1 MKKRAILIDGNN
13 LLFRSYYAT
22 AYNGNLMKNSKGFPT
37 NALFGFVNMLNK
49 IINEEKPEYIMVAFD
64 TGHNFRKDLCDTYK
78 DGRIETPNDLKIQ
91 FPEAKKIC
99 TLLGIKYI
107 ECDNY
112 EADDII
118 GTFARMA
125 DEDKNYN
132 ATIISSDKDLLQLI
146 SDEVDVKLLKQK
158 DYILMNEQTFF
169 EHYGIKPIRMID
181 LKALMGD
188 PSDNIPGVKGIGEK
202 TALSLLVKY
211 DTLENLYNHL
221 DELTP
226 KTKEKLLN
234 DKESAFFSYK
244 LATIYKTIDFDYTF
258 ESIKYNKPDVT
269 GLIEKYKELEFNS
282 FLKNLSVN
290 NEENNN
296 ETPYEIVKTKINIEG
311 IKSLYIEL
319 DDTNYHKANFIGA
332 SIYDGKKAY
341 YFDLPSLLLNS
352 DLLKDITATFDNK
365 KNIVFLNRYNIDI
378 NDPFDI
384 FIAAYLLEYN
394 VKDDIAYLSAAFNK
408 NIAFYDQI
416 VSKKNIL
423 TPESIR
429 NSIVCKAKFI
439 YETYQEFKDKL
450 VTEELDNLYID
461 IEGPLIRILAN
472 MEING
477 ISVKTDVID
486 KLKNEL
492 NEKIVLLENKI
503 HEEAGMDFNIGSHKQ
518 MGDVLYNKLMLP
530 KGKGKN
536 AMSTSHE
543 VLIKLRHL
551 NPIIDDILDYRALTK
566 LVSTY
571 LETFNSYVMED
582 GKIHTIYKQ
591 TGTRTGRLSSV
602 EPNLQNI
609 PVRSEEGKQIRNAFI
624 PSENSYL
631 LSSDYSQIELR
642 VLAHISNSRSL
653 KNAFINGED
662 IHTHVASD
670 IFDVP
675 ENEVTKNMRRTAK
688 AVIFGIV
695 YGISGYGLGENLDI
709 SPNEAK
715 KYIEKYLTLYPE
727 VNEYMTEIVKKA
739 KETSSVRT
747 LLNRKRTIDELNNT
761 NYMIR
766 QMGERIALNTPI
778 QGTAADILKLA
789 MIRIDEKLK
798 EDNLKTKML
807 LQVHDELIF
816 DVPDDELNIV
826 IDIVREIMENVY
838 KLSVPLKV
846 EIDYGR
852 DWYEAK

>member
-211 DTLENLYNHL
+211 DTLDNLYNHL

-258 ESIKYNKPDVT
+258 ESIKYNKPDIT

-296 ETPYEIVKTKINIEG
+296 ETPYEIVKTKINIKG

-352 DLLKDITATFDNK
+352 DLLKNITATFDNK
-365 KNIVFLNRYNIDI
+365 KNIVFLNRFNIDI

-423 TPESIR
+423 TPEAIR

-609 PVRSEEGKQIRNAFI
+609 PVRSEEGKQIRKAFI

>member
-169 EHYGIKPIRMID
+169 DHYGIKPIRMID

-211 DTLENLYNHL
+211 DTLDNLYNHL

-258 ESIKYNKPDVT
+258 ESIKYNKPDIT

-486 KLKNEL
+486 RLKNEL
-492 NEKIVLLENKI
+492 NEKIALLENKI

-609 PVRSEEGKQIRNAFI
+609 PVRSEEGKQIRKAFI

-675 ENEVTKNMRRTAK
+675 ESEVTKNMRRTAK

-816 DVPDDELNIV
+816 DVPDEELNIV
-826 IDIVREIMENVY
+826 IDIVKEIMENVY

>member
-211 DTLENLYNHL
+211 DTLDNLYNHL

-258 ESIKYNKPDVT
+258 ESIKYNKPDIT

-486 KLKNEL
+486 RLKNEL
-492 NEKIVLLENKI
+492 NEKIALLENKI

-571 LETFNSYVMED
+571 LETFNSYVMKD

-609 PVRSEEGKQIRNAFI
+609 PVRSEEGKQIRKAFI

-675 ENEVTKNMRRTAK
+675 ESEVTKNMRRTAK

-816 DVPDDELNIV
+816 DVPDEELNIV

>member
-211 DTLENLYNHL
+211 DTLDNLYNHL

-258 ESIKYNKPDVT
+258 ESIKYNKPDIT

-486 KLKNEL
+486 RLKNEL

-609 PVRSEEGKQIRNAFI
+609 PVRSEEGKQIRKAFI

-675 ENEVTKNMRRTAK
+675 ESEVTKNMRRTAK

>member
-221 DELTP
+221 DELTL

-258 ESIKYNKPDVT
+258 ESIKYNKPDIT

-609 PVRSEEGKQIRNAFI
+609 PVRSEEGKQIRKAFI

-816 DVPDDELNIV
+816 DVPDEELNIV

>member
-258 ESIKYNKPDVT
+258 ESIKYNKPDIT

-296 ETPYEIVKTKINIEG
+296 ETPYEIVKTKINIKG

-461 IEGPLIRILAN
+461 IEGPLIHILAN

-486 KLKNEL
+486 RLKNEL
-492 NEKIVLLENKI
+492 NEKIALLENKI

-571 LETFNSYVMED
+571 LETFNSYVMKD

-609 PVRSEEGKQIRNAFI
+609 PVRSEEGKQIRKAFI

-675 ENEVTKNMRRTAK
+675 ESEVTKNMRRTAK

-816 DVPDDELNIV
+816 DVPDEELNIV

>member
-158 DYILMNEQTFF
+158 EYILMNEQTFF

-211 DTLENLYNHL
+211 DTLDNLYNHL

-258 ESIKYNKPDVT
+258 ESIKYNKPDIT

-609 PVRSEEGKQIRNAFI
+609 PVRSEEGKQIRKAFI

-816 DVPDDELNIV
+816 DVPDEELNIV

>member
-258 ESIKYNKPDVT
+258 ESIKYNKPDIT

-486 KLKNEL
+486 RLKNEL
-492 NEKIVLLENKI
+492 NEKIALLENKI

-571 LETFNSYVMED
+571 LETFNSYVMKD

-609 PVRSEEGKQIRNAFI
+609 PVRSEEGKQIRKAFI

-675 ENEVTKNMRRTAK
+675 ESEVTKNMRRTAK

-816 DVPDDELNIV
+816 DVPDEELNIV
-826 IDIVREIMENVY
+826 IDIVKEIMENVY

>member
-258 ESIKYNKPDVT
+258 ESIKYNKPDIT

-609 PVRSEEGKQIRNAFI
+609 PVRSEEGKQIRKAFI

-709 SPNEAK
+709 SPTEAK

>member
-211 DTLENLYNHL
+211 DTLDNLYNHL

-244 LATIYKTIDFDYTF
+244 LATIYRTIDFDYTF
-258 ESIKYNKPDVT
+258 ESIKYNKPDIT

-352 DLLKDITATFDNK
+352 DLLKNITATFDNK
-365 KNIVFLNRYNIDI
+365 KNIVFLNRFNIDI

-423 TPESIR
+423 TPEAIR

-609 PVRSEEGKQIRNAFI
+609 PVRSEEGKQIRKEFI

>member
-37 NALFGFVNMLNK
+37 NALFGFINMMNK

-91 FPEAKKIC
+91 FPVAKKIC

-158 DYILMNEQTFF
+158 DYILMNQETFF
-169 EHYGIKPIRMID
+169 EYYGIKPIRMID

-188 PSDNIPGVKGIGEK
+188 SSDNIPGVKGIGEK
-202 TALSLLVKY
+202 TALSLLTKY
-211 DTLENLYNHL
+211 DNLDNLYNHL

-226 KTKEKLLN
+226 RTREKLIE
-234 DKESAFFSYK
+234 DKDSAYFSYK
-244 LATIYKTIDFDYTF
+244 LATIYKEVPFDYTF
-258 ESIKYNKPDVT
+258 ESIKYNKPDIT
-269 GLIEKYKELEFNS
+269 GLIEEYKELEFNS
-282 FLKNLSVN
+282 FLKSLNKN
-290 NEENNN
+290 TEEIKTDL
-296 ETPYEIVKTKINIEG
+296 EYEIVRSKIEIDG

-319 DDTNYHKANFIGA
+319 DETNYHKAGFIGA
-332 SIYDGKKAY
+332 AIYDGRKAY

-365 KNIVFLNRYNIDI
+365 KNIVFMNRYDVNI
-378 NDPFDI
+378 NDSFDI
-384 FIAAYLLEYN
+384 FIASYLLEYN
-394 VKDDIAYLSAAFNK
+394 VKDDIAYLASTFDR

-416 VSKKNIL
+416 ISKKNKL
-423 TPESIR
+423 SDEAIR
-429 NSIVCKAKFI
+429 SSIVSKAIFI
-439 YETYQEFKDKL
+439 YDTYQEFKDKL
-450 VTEELDNLYID
+450 VSEELDYLYID
-461 IEGPLIRILAN
+461 IEGPLIRILAD

-477 ISVKTDVID
+477 ITVKTDVID
-486 KLKNEL
+486 ELKNEL
-492 NEKIVLLENKI
+492 NEKILLLESKI
-503 HEEAGMDFNIGSHKQ
+503 HEEAGVDFNVGSHKQ
-518 MGDVLYNKLMLP
+518 IADILYNKLMLP
-530 KGKGKN
+530 KGKGKY
-536 AMSTSHE
+536 AMSTSHD

-551 NPIIDDILDYRALTK
+551 NPIVDDILEYRALTK

-571 LETFNSYVMED
+571 LDTFNGYVMED

-602 EPNLQNI
+602 DPNLQNI
-609 PVRSEEGKQIRNAFI
+609 PVRSEEGKQIRKAFI

-653 KNAFINGED
+653 KDAFINGED

-675 ENEVTKNMRRTAK
+675 ESEVTKNMRRTAK

-709 SPNEAK
+709 SPSEAK
-715 KYIEKYLTLYPE
+715 KYIDKYLTLYPE
-727 VNEYMTEIVKKA
+727 VNDYMTEIVKKA
-739 KETSSVRT
+739 RETSTVRT
-747 LLNRKRTIDELNNT
+747 LFNRKRTIDELNNT

-789 MIRIDEKLK
+789 MIRIDERLK

-816 DVPDDELNIV
+816 DVPDDELNDV
-826 IDIVREIMENVY
+826 IEIVREIMEHVY

>member
-211 DTLENLYNHL
+211 DTLDNLYNHL

-258 ESIKYNKPDVT
+258 ESIKYNKPDIT

-341 YFDLPSLLLNS
+341 YFDLPSLLLNG

-609 PVRSEEGKQIRNAFI
+609 PVRSEEGKQIRKAFI

-816 DVPDDELNIV
+816 DVPDDELNII

>member
-244 LATIYKTIDFDYTF
+244 LAIIYKTIDFDYTF
-258 ESIKYNKPDVT
+258 ESIKYNKPDIT

-352 DLLKDITATFDNK
+352 DLLKNITATFDNK

-609 PVRSEEGKQIRNAFI
+609 PVRSEEGKQIRKAFI

-675 ENEVTKNMRRTAK
+675 ESEVTKNMRRTAK

-816 DVPDDELNIV
+816 DVPDEELNIV

>member
-258 ESIKYNKPDVT
+258 ESIKYNKPDIT

-282 FLKNLSVN
+282 FLKNLNVN
-290 NEENNN
+290 NKENNN

-571 LETFNSYVMED
+571 LETFNSYVMQD

-609 PVRSEEGKQIRNAFI
+609 PVRSEEGKQIRKAFI

-709 SPNEAK
+709 SPTEAK

>member
-1 MKKRAILIDGNN
+1 
-13 LLFRSYYAT
+13 
-22 AYNGNLMKNSKGFPT
+22 
-37 NALFGFVNMLNK
+37 
-49 IINEEKPEYIMVAFD
+49 MVAFD

-211 DTLENLYNHL
+211 DTLDNLYNHL

-244 LATIYKTIDFDYTF
+244 LATIYRTIDFDYTF
-258 ESIKYNKPDVT
+258 ESIKYNKPDIT

-352 DLLKDITATFDNK
+352 DLLKNITATFDNK
-365 KNIVFLNRYNIDI
+365 KNIVFLNRFNIDI

-423 TPESIR
+423 TPEAIR

-609 PVRSEEGKQIRNAFI
+609 PVRSEEGKQIRKAFI

>member
-258 ESIKYNKPDVT
+258 ESIKYNKPDIT

-503 HEEAGMDFNIGSHKQ
+503 HEEAGMDFNISSHKQ

-609 PVRSEEGKQIRNAFI
+609 PVRSEEGKQIRKAFI

>member
-258 ESIKYNKPDVT
+258 ESIKYNKPDIT

-486 KLKNEL
+486 RLKNEL
-492 NEKIVLLENKI
+492 NEKIALLENKI

-609 PVRSEEGKQIRNAFI
+609 PVRSEEGKQIRKAFI

-675 ENEVTKNMRRTAK
+675 ESEVTKNMRRTAK

-739 KETSSVRT
+739 KKTSSVRT

-816 DVPDDELNIV
+816 DVPDEELNIV

>member
-258 ESIKYNKPDVT
+258 ESIKYNKPDIT

-609 PVRSEEGKQIRNAFI
+609 PVRSEEGKQIRKAFI
-624 PSENSYL
+624 PSKNSYL

-816 DVPDDELNIV
+816 DVPDEELNIV

>member
-258 ESIKYNKPDVT
+258 ESIKYNKPDIT

-609 PVRSEEGKQIRNAFI
+609 PVRSEEGKQIRKAFI

-675 ENEVTKNMRRTAK
+675 ESEVTKNMRRTAK

-709 SPNEAK
+709 SPNGAK

>member
-258 ESIKYNKPDVT
+258 ESIKYNKPDIT

-282 FLKNLSVN
+282 FLKNLNVN

-486 KLKNEL
+486 RLKNEL
-492 NEKIVLLENKI
+492 NEKIALLENKI

-609 PVRSEEGKQIRNAFI
+609 PVRSEEGKQIRKAFI

-675 ENEVTKNMRRTAK
+675 ESEVTKNMRRTAK

-709 SPNEAK
+709 SPTEAK

>member
-169 EHYGIKPIRMID
+169 DHYGIKPIRMID

-258 ESIKYNKPDVT
+258 ESIKYNKPDIT

-486 KLKNEL
+486 RLKNEL
-492 NEKIVLLENKI
+492 NEKIALLENKI

-609 PVRSEEGKQIRNAFI
+609 PVRSEEGKQIRKAFI

-675 ENEVTKNMRRTAK
+675 ESEVTKNMRRTAK

-816 DVPDDELNIV
+816 DVPDEELNIV
-826 IDIVREIMENVY
+826 IDIVKEIMENVY

>member
-169 EHYGIKPIRMID
+169 DHYGIKPIRMID

-258 ESIKYNKPDVT
+258 ESIKYNKPDIT

-609 PVRSEEGKQIRNAFI
+609 PVRSEEGKQIRKAFI

-675 ENEVTKNMRRTAK
+675 ESEVTKNMRRTAK

>member
-37 NALFGFVNMLNK
+37 NALFGFINMLNK

-258 ESIKYNKPDVT
+258 ESIKYNKPDIT

-609 PVRSEEGKQIRNAFI
+609 PVRSEEGKQIRKAFI
-624 PSENSYL
+624 PSKNSYL

-816 DVPDDELNIV
+816 DVPDEELNIV

>member
-125 DEDKNYN
+125 NEDKNYN

-258 ESIKYNKPDVT
+258 ESIKYNKPDIT

-609 PVRSEEGKQIRNAFI
+609 PVRSEEGKQIRKAFI

-816 DVPDDELNIV
+816 DVPDEELNIV

>member
-258 ESIKYNKPDVT
+258 ESIKYNKPDIT

-571 LETFNSYVMED
+571 LETFNSYVMQD

-609 PVRSEEGKQIRNAFI
+609 PVRSEEGKQIRKAFI

>member
-211 DTLENLYNHL
+211 DTLDNLYNHL

-258 ESIKYNKPDVT
+258 ESIKYNKPDIT

-439 YETYQEFKDKL
+439 YETYQEFEDKL

-609 PVRSEEGKQIRNAFI
+609 PVRSEEGKQIRKAFI

-675 ENEVTKNMRRTAK
+675 ESEVTKNMRRTAK

>member
-158 DYILMNEQTFF
+158 EYILMNEQTFF

-211 DTLENLYNHL
+211 DTLDNLYNHL

-258 ESIKYNKPDVT
+258 ESIKYNKPDIT

-486 KLKNEL
+486 RLKNEL
-492 NEKIVLLENKI
+492 NEKIALLENKI

-609 PVRSEEGKQIRNAFI
+609 PVRSEEGKQIRKAFI

-816 DVPDDELNIV
+816 DVPDEELNIV
-826 IDIVREIMENVY
+826 IDIVKEIMENVY

>member
-146 SDEVDVKLLKQK
+146 SNEVDVKLLKQK

-258 ESIKYNKPDVT
+258 ESIKYNKPDIT

-429 NSIVCKAKFI
+429 NSIVYKAKFI

-492 NEKIVLLENKI
+492 NEKIALLENKI

-543 VLIKLRHL
+543 VLIKLRYL

-609 PVRSEEGKQIRNAFI
+609 PVRSEEGKQIRKAFI
-624 PSENSYL
+624 PSKNSYL